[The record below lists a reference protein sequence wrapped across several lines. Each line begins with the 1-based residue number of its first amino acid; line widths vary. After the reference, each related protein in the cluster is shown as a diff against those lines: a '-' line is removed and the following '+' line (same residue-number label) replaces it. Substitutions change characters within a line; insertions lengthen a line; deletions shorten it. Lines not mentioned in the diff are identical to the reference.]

1 MVVFTHLRAVAYF
14 LALKG
19 MGDWL
24 QGFYAGVYAQFLT
37 MLNEEGVEA
46 DDAFDKIN
54 NELITL
60 PFEKGS
66 QEWIKIWNV
75 RKQLGKNILLNTGDK
90 LLVADIILLYLNG
103 IVWTLNPVPRWKR
116 KQEELSQWWSGLW
129 KKGKKI
135 VPQSLVESLSKPKD
149 QIKPYS
155 LIGKGLNTDI
165 GDKGALYDLLRN
177 KPY

>member
-1 MVVFTHLRAVAYF
+1 MYAKDGSFTHLRAVAYF

-66 QEWIKIWNV
+66 QEWIKIWYV

-90 LLVADIILLYLNG
+90 LLVADIILLYLNA

-116 KQEELSQWWSGLW
+116 NGEELQKL
-129 KKGKKI
+129 
-135 VPQSLVESLSKPKD
+135 
-149 QIKPYS
+149 
-155 LIGKGLNTDI
+155 GKGWWKT
-165 GDKGALYDLLRN
+165 K
-177 KPY
+177 